1 MSWLAK
7 TLDPVRGFD
16 ANQRNAAKLWC
27 KDRCEFDAPILFWL
41 RCNKRAEHADHF
53 IPWSSGGAT
62 SMRNL
67 VMACAGH
74 NLSKS
79 NKMPSRF
86 QALRIARR
94 RRKYF
99 PAGMPLMPGERY
111 GR

>member
-1 MSWLAK
+1 MSWPARK
-7 TLDPVRGFD
+7 RDPVRAFD
-16 ANQRNAAKLWC
+16 ANQRRAAKLWC
-27 KDRCEFDAPILFWL
+27 GNRCEFDAPVLFWC
-41 RCNKRAEHADHF
+41 RCSKPAEHADHF

-79 NKMPSRF
+79 AKIPSRF
-86 QALRIARR
+86 QAARIARR

-99 PAGMPLMPGERY
+99 PASMPLMPGERY
-111 GR
+111 E